1 MAIRGTVGGIE
12 PRTRLGQQGLD
23 GFPYPLGPITDDAP
37 APLVFRNQAGRFARR
52 EGRAEWLGA
61 WPLLPPAPLDDAL
74 PIPQREAHP
83 SRGTPLSPPP
93 CPPGPVRASVPPWG
107 RQPCRDSA

>member
-37 APLVFRNQAGRFARR
+37 APLVFWNQAGRFARR

-61 WPLLPPAPLDDAL
+61 WPLLPPAPPDDAL
-74 PIPQREAHP
+74 PLPQREAHP
-83 SRGTPLSPPP
+83 CRRPPPSPPP
-93 CPPGPVRASVPPWG
+93 VPPWPGCGLGPPRGPGPG
-107 RQPCRDSA
+107 RG